1 MSFFFTLLDDSLRP
15 RGSRDPLGIEHLW
28 SGIGRR
34 LVGNLTTVTRHLD
47 NFIVT
52 LVGFHLCVDE
62 KTGETNWKRFERFE
76 QLTSRARER
85 RNMPGVLGVRR
96 IRNSANFPVQLGG
109 GLQARILDNPR
120 QAGLW
125 GLYSTALTAAGLTN
139 GMRRPTDE
147 GAQIVRMFLESAP
160 SDAWRI
166 AVDTQRSQIDEAE
179 LTQVQAW
186 VVDLLSNPAARRAL
200 ADRLLSGSGARHLWH
215 GEVFDQASAFMQDK
229 KGKEDVPPARD
240 FLHWLSEKSA
250 PLQDFAARVLR
261 FDEALVLSALTF
273 DWLLGCHGR
282 PSGEIEK
289 EMATLAN
296 WPFTQPSVPDFADDI
311 KDGEWRKRAQG
322 LAAFCEAM
330 ARGAWRE
337 ATERLLEH
345 HAGVA
350 RRRGGAPWCYWEDDQ
365 MKVVMHTT
373 PGRLPA
379 ADDITGEKFYGWMR
393 SRSNDFFLKAFL
405 EIMHQVDG
413 VQQGASA

>member
-1 MSFFFTLLDDSLRP
+1 MS
-15 RGSRDPLGIEHLW
+15 
-28 SGIGRR
+28 
-34 LVGNLTTVTRHLD
+34 
-47 NFIVT
+47 
-52 LVGFHLCVDE
+52 
-62 KTGETNWKRFERFE
+62 
-76 QLTSRARER
+76 
-85 RNMPGVLGVRR
+85 GVLGVRR
-96 IRNSANFPVQLGG
+96 IRNSANFPVQLGS
-109 GLQARILDNPR
+109 GLRARILDNPR

-147 GAQIVRMFLESAP
+147 GAQIVHMFLESAP
-160 SDAWRI
+160 CDAWRI
-166 AVDTQRSQIDEAE
+166 AVNTQRSQVDEAE
-179 LTQVQAW
+179 LTRVQAW

-229 KGKEDVPPARD
+229 KGNEDVPPARD

-261 FDEALVLSALTF
+261 FDESLVLSALTF
-273 DWLLGCHGR
+273 DWLLGCHGHSSR
-282 PSGEIEK
+282 EIEDK
-289 EMATLAN
+289 MATLAN
-296 WPFTQPSVPDFADDI
+296 WPFAQPSVPDFSYDI
-311 KDGEWRKRAQG
+311 QDGEWRKRAQG
-322 LAAFCEAM
+322 VAAFCDAM

-350 RRRGGAPWCYWEDDQ
+350 RRRGGAPWCYWEDDKI
-365 MKVVMHTT
+365 KVVMHTT

-379 ADDITGEKFYGWMR
+379 ADDITGEKFSGWMR

-405 EIMHQVDG
+405 EVLHQVDG
-413 VQQGASA
+413 IKQGASA